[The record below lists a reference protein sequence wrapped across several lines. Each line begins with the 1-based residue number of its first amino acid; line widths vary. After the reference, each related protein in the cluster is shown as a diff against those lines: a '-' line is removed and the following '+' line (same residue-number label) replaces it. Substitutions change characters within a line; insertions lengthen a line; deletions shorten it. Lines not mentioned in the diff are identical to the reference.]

1 MQFPAFMWDEC
12 RDVQDVFILLYL
24 SYFHVLIFKYF
35 CHLHV
40 FSLKVLFLH
49 NVQIMGH
56 VLRCVLS

>member
-40 FSLKVLFLH
+40 FFLK
-49 NVQIMGH
+49 NVIFA
-56 VLRCVLS
+56 